1 MGAVKY
7 VVEVQVR
14 RSAGGGDSGQQQ
26 VISYR
31 FQASKLLV
39 IELSMSPAL
48 SKTSP
53 SLAAL
58 ANCPIESAHFRT
70 RAAACPVHYPIHASE
85 PALRLVRS
93 TTRTFRVSRGAL
105 TAQHCGQLGRAMRSE
120 SKTPYGMAGPP
131 AGPRGGRAGAVRH

>member
-48 SKTSP
+48 
-53 SLAAL
+53 
-58 ANCPIESAHFRT
+58 
-70 RAAACPVHYPIHASE
+70 
-85 PALRLVRS
+85 
-93 TTRTFRVSRGAL
+93 
-105 TAQHCGQLGRAMRSE
+105 QQ
-120 SKTPYGMAGPP
+120 
-131 AGPRGGRAGAVRH
+131 